1 MFDAGCGTGLVIEVL
16 VNSKEYNRKDL
27 EIHGGDYSKEMVSIA
42 SKKNIYDDLRVANL
56 KEELPYEPDTFD
68 SIVCAGVFLQAEGHC
83 GPECIPNIIRVLK
96 KGGYF
101 ITTVRA
107 LFYKEI
113 KEEWDRQISASGAVL
128 IEAFSAPYNNHSE
141 GIIFVIQKK

>member
-1 MFDAGCGTGLVIEVL
+1 MLVIA
-16 VNSKEYNRKDL
+16 RKKD
-27 EIHGGDYSKEMVSIA
+27 IF
-42 SKKNIYDDLRVANL
+42 DDLRVANL
-56 KEELPYEPDTFD
+56 KEELPYEPESFD

-96 KGGYF
+96 RGCYF

-113 KEEWDRQISASGAVL
+113 KEEWDRQIPACGAVL
-128 IEAFSAPYNNHSE
+128 IEAFNAPYNSHSE
-141 GIIFVIQKK
+141 GINFVIQKK